1 MPANT
6 PAPASPAADTRK
18 STPPPGSPPAGS
30 VKTQKLPDKKLTL
43 EFLVTDLVADKLVPQ
58 DTADKLIAL
67 RRTMRSSDHHPLL
80 ILADQKWKDPR
91 NPKKLLTLEVLTE
104 WLAGKAGLPYVHID
118 PFKIDFAAV
127 TKVVSNAY
135 AERFKIL
142 PIRITSA
149 EVVIATCE
157 PYVREWEAEL
167 ARIMRLEIKRVV
179 ANPQDINGFLVEFY
193 NLARSVK
200 SASDQHGAALSDI
213 TNFEQ
218 LVQLGTSGKLDA
230 NDQHI
235 VRLVD
240 WLLQYAFD
248 EGASD
253 IHVEPRRDVANVRF
267 RIDGVLHQVYQ
278 IPTPVVAAMTSR
290 IKILGRMDVVE
301 KRRPQDGRI
310 KTRTGEG
317 EEIELRLSTMPTA
330 FGEKLV
336 MRIFNPDVIVKD
348 YKELGFS
355 DEDRERWR
363 KVVTNP
369 HGIVL
374 VTGPTGSGKTTTLYS
389 TLKLLAQPDVNVCTI
404 EDPIEMVEPAFN
416 QMQVQSGIGLDF
428 ASGIRTLMR
437 QDPDIVMVGEI
448 RDQETADM
456 AIQAALTGHLVLS
469 TLHTNDSPSAVTRL
483 LDLGVPPYLIHSTIL
498 GAMAQR
504 LVRTLCPHCREATE
518 IDTETWDMLISPW
531 QAEKPQQMYIAKG
544 CLECRMTGYSGRI
557 GIYEILLMSPA
568 QRPLI
573 TVDAD
578 FTLIRDQAYRDG
590 MKPLRISGA
599 LKVAAGVTTVDEVLK
614 VAPPLGGDRRKKQ

>member
-6 PAPASPAADTRK
+6 PAPASQADTRK
-18 STPPPGSPPAGS
+18 QTPSSNAPPAAPA
-30 VKTQKLPDKKLTL
+30 KTQKQPDKKLTL
-43 EFLVTDLVADKLVPQ
+43 EQLLADLVADKLVSQ
-58 DTADKLIAL
+58 DIAEKLLAL
-67 RRTMRSSDHHPLL
+67 RRNLRSSELHPLM

-91 NPKKLLTLEVLTE
+91 NPKKLLTLEALTE
-104 WLAGKAGLPYVHID
+104 WLAGKVGLPYLHID

-127 TKVVSNAY
+127 TKVMSNAY

-142 PIRITSA
+142 PVRVTSTEA
-149 EVVIATCE
+149 VIATCE

-167 ARIMRLEIKRVV
+167 GRIMRLEIKRVI

-200 SASDQHGAALSDI
+200 SASELHGAVLSDI

-218 LVQLGTSGKLDA
+218 LVQLGSSGKLDA

-310 KTRTGEG
+310 KTRTAEG

-336 MRIFNPDVIVKD
+336 MRIFNPDVMVKD
-348 YKELGFS
+348 FKELGFS
-355 DEDRERWR
+355 EEDRERWQ
-363 KVVTNP
+363 KAVTHP

-389 TLKLLAQPDVNVCTI
+389 TLKQLALPDVNVCTI
-404 EDPIEMVEPAFN
+404 EDPIEMVEPLFN
-416 QMQVQSGIGLDF
+416 QMQVTAGIGLDF

-448 RDQETADM
+448 RDLETADM

-498 GAMAQR
+498 GVMAQR
-504 LVRTLCPHCREATE
+504 LVRTLCPHCREAAE
-518 IDTETWDMLISPW
+518 IDADTWNMLISPW
-531 QAEKPQQMYIAKG
+531 QAEKPQQMYYAKG
-544 CLECRMTGYSGRI
+544 CLECRMTGYSGRV
-557 GIYEILLMSPA
+557 GIYEILLMSAA

-573 TVDAD
+573 TADTD

-614 VAPPLGGDRRKKQ
+614 VAPPVGGDRRKKP

>member
-1 MPANT
+1 MTANT
-6 PAPASPAADTRK
+6 PASASQAETRK
-18 STPPPGSPPAGS
+18 QTPSSDLPPAPPA
-30 VKTQKLPDKKLTL
+30 KTQKQPDKKLTL
-43 EFLVTDLVADKLVPQ
+43 DQLLADLVADKLVSQ
-58 DTADKLIAL
+58 DSAEKLLAL
-67 RRTMRSSDHHPLL
+67 RRSLRSSDQHPLI
-80 ILADQKWKDPR
+80 ILGDQKWKDPR
-91 NPKKLLTLEVLTE
+91 NPKKLLTLDVLTE
-104 WLAGKAGLPYVHID
+104 WLAGKAGLPYLHID

-127 TKVVSNAY
+127 TKVMSNAY

-142 PIRITSA
+142 PVRVTA
-149 EVVIATCE
+149 TEAVIATCE
-157 PYVREWEAEL
+157 PFVREWEAEL
-167 ARIMRLEIKRVV
+167 ARIMRLEIKRVI

-200 SASDQHGAALSDI
+200 SASDLHGAALSEI

-230 NDQHI
+230 NDQHV

-240 WLLQYAFD
+240 WLLQYAFE

-310 KTRTGEG
+310 KTRSSEG

-348 YKELGFS
+348 FKELGFS
-355 DEDRERWR
+355 DEDRERWQ
-363 KVVTNP
+363 KAVAHP
-369 HGIVL
+369 HGIML

-389 TLKLLAQPDVNVCTI
+389 TLKQLALPDVNVCTI

-416 QMQVQSGIGLDF
+416 QMQVQASIGLDF

-448 RDQETADM
+448 RDLETADM

-483 LDLGVPPYLIHSTIL
+483 LDLGVPSYLIHSTIL
-498 GAMAQR
+498 GVMAQR
-504 LVRTLCPHCREATE
+504 LVRTLCQHCREAAE
-518 IDTETWDMLISPW
+518 IDADTWNMLISPW
-531 QAEKPQQMYIAKG
+531 QSEKPQQMYYAKG
-544 CLECRMTGYSGRI
+544 CLECRMTGYSGRV
-557 GIYEILLMSPA
+557 GIYEILLMTPA

-573 TVDAD
+573 TADAD

-599 LKVAAGVTTVDEVLK
+599 LKVASGVTTVDEVLK
-614 VAPPLGGDRRKKQ
+614 VAPPLGGDRRKKP